1 MNENDI
7 LKLLLA
13 RTNHGYW
20 DWNIKDNKSFL
31 SEEFLAIFGYTK
43 EDPFP
48 ENNGIEYLHKI
59 INAED
64 YKISQELFKAHVHSK
79 AAIPYEVEER
89 YMHRDGSVLYTKCFA
104 QVIEWDNNNEPVRMV
119 GCHQNITDQKNREE
133 ALIKERD
140 VLKLILNDIPQS
152 IFWRDKDHKYLGCNI
167 PFAKSLRV
175 ASPDLVVGKTNYDF
189 IHLNKDEIEMFH
201 NEDNEVLY
209 KGYPRLHFTGQIDNN
224 EGKRIWV
231 DSSKVPL
238 KDTNGNPYAVLGIF
252 SDITEH
258 ESIKEDL
265 SRTNKLYNTLRKVN
279 EILLNVSSK
288 EELFTNTC
296 KILTEIGGFQLVWVG
311 EVEGDSI
318 VAKAIAGHPAE
329 YVQNLKLS
337 TGKEFVGYGP
347 TSKSILEGNK
357 YICNNFFADILTHP
371 WRENANKSGI
381 KASANFP
388 VKLKDK
394 TVGSLTVYADTI
406 NYFQNKEVLLLE
418 EVAHAISFGL
428 DKLQREAEQKAA
440 GNQIKLLV
448 DIIEHSKTFAG
459 IADFNTR
466 SFIYLNPAVKKAFH
480 INEEEDIT
488 LLITRDFHTKK
499 GIEILLK
506 TAIPVLMNEGIWVGE
521 NEMLSRDGKIIPVL
535 QTIILH
541 KDNKGKPEFISTTA
555 INISEIKSKEDELS
569 NLASELRSLSNHLI
583 SIREEERKSIAQEIH
598 DELGQNLAILKM
610 DAVWINNHIDS
621 DKGKLQERLKQ
632 FNEITDETVKTSRR
646 LYNNI
651 YPQMLD
657 DVGLLGAIRWHSKQY
672 YSNKNFKINIITDQ
686 NEAQFFPDN
695 FNISLTIFRIY
706 QECLTNILRHA
717 DATIVNLY
725 LDMNKDNAYLKIEDN
740 GKGFQINKVDT
751 NFHHGLLGMRERV
764 YALNGTLTI
773 NSAIYKGTTTI
784 VTIPIIDAE

>member
-20 DWNIKDNKSFL
+20 DWDIKENKSFL

-238 KDTNGNPYAVLGIF
+238 KDANGNPYAVLGIF

-265 SRTNKLYNTLRKVN
+265 SRTNKLYNTLSRVN

-311 EVEGDSI
+311 EMEGDSI
-318 VAKAIAGHPAE
+318 VAKAIAGQPVK
-329 YVQNLKLS
+329 YIQNLKLS
-337 TGKEFVGYGP
+337 TEKDFVGYGP
-347 TSKSILEGNK
+347 TSKSIIEGNK
-357 YICNNFFADILTHP
+357 YICNDFFADILTHP

-394 TVGSLTVYADTI
+394 IVGSLTVYADTI

-428 DKLQREAEQKAA
+428 EKLNRDTEKKIAEKK
-440 GNQIKLLV
+440 IKQLA
-448 DIIEHSKTFAG
+448 DIIEYSSTFVAISTPDG
-459 IADFNTR
+459 KDVYKNN
-466 SFIYLNPAVKKAFH
+466 SFKKALAIEGEDVTQFH
-480 INEEEDIT
+480 FN
-488 LLITRDFHTKK
+488 DFHTPKAKEIVLSVINDVMEK
-499 GIEILLK
+499 GIS
-506 TAIPVLMNEGIWVGE
+506 TFE
-521 NEMLSRDGKIIPVL
+521 NELISKNGQIIPVL
-535 QTIILH
+535 QTIMLH
-541 KDNKGKPEFISTTA
+541 KNENNQPEFLSTTA
-555 INISEIKSKEDELS
+555 IDITDLKNKEEELS

-610 DAVWINNHIDS
+610 DAVWIRNHIDGA
-621 DKGKLQERLKQ
+621 KEKLQERLQQ
-632 FNEITDETVKTSRR
+632 FNDVTDETVKTSRR